1 MKKSIKLF
9 IIFILIVIIAIMAWF
24 KAVKPKEGYSNT
36 KGNLIKEENTNYEV
50 NIGKIPVL
58 LELSSPTC
66 GPCRK
71 MTPIIKEIKEE
82 YKNKVDT
89 HIVDLTKNPQFGDKY
104 KVSVVPTQVFLD
116 KDGKVFL
123 RHEGMLTKDEI
134 IDIINKMGIR

>member
-36 KGNLIKEENTNYEV
+36 KGNLIKEENTNYEA
-50 NIGKIPVL
+50 NIGKMPVL

-123 RHEGMLTKDEI
+123 RHEGILTKDEI

>member
-9 IIFILIVIIAIMAWF
+9 IIFILIVIIAIIAWF

-36 KGNLIKEENTNYEV
+36 KGNLIKEENTDYEA
-50 NIGKIPVL
+50 NIGKMPVL

-116 KDGKVFL
+116 KYGKVFL

>member
-36 KGNLIKEENTNYEV
+36 KGNLIKEENTNYEA
-50 NIGKIPVL
+50 NIGKMPVL

-123 RHEGMLTKDEI
+123 RHEGILTKDEI
-134 IDIINKMGIR
+134 VDIINKMGVR